1 VFDRRADV
9 FKPRL
14 TVEVFE
20 SVFGRFGICSE
31 SDLYLALGRDMELGD
46 RESVERRGN
55 DRSRQKEESGKH
67 A

>member
-14 TVEVFE
+14 TVEA
-20 SVFGRFGICSE
+20 FGICSE
-31 SDLYLALGRDMELGD
+31 SHLYLALGRDVELGD
-46 RESVERRGN
+46 LESVEGRGN